1 MEGKFKSNKSWKK
14 VLRTVGNAYDYG
26 VKIQKKSLLF
36 LGPAY
41 CKMYVSTSSEGK
53 EAAGKL
59 MQALMRKTYAHM
71 EC

>member
-41 CKMYVSTSSEGK
+41 CKMYVSTSG
-53 EAAGKL
+53 
-59 MQALMRKTYAHM
+59 
-71 EC
+71 